1 MKKRNHLLL
10 WLVLFP
16 LLAIAAVYTVV
27 SANQNFSTDIFLT
40 YLSQVRQCGWLR
52 PWAAL
57 YVTFF
62 GKD

>member
-1 MKKRNHLLL
+1 MKKQNHLLL

-40 YLSQVRQCGWLR
+40 YLSQVQPHWLR

-57 YVTFF
+57 YATFF